1 MKNQIKNFFSN
12 NFVYKGKEKL
22 SKLTILSLIILNIL
36 VLFILDKGIDFQTR
50 VLNNPMIKFPYD
62 CRDIFTYNLNVDD
75 FNNYIYNAQNYN
87 SKYQNIKD
95 LELDSRCSLIFEKIS
110 LIKNNIDIKSLKKKN
125 DELSNK
131 SYELN
136 NQISYL
142 KENYNTLLFEKIS
155 NQEADKSIV
164 EGNLTAQNI
173 KEKYENLSLELEK
186 IIKEKDDLSNKFKE
200 ENLVNDL
207 SSYINSNKTSVLND
221 IKKVE
226 KYYSIKYEFV
236 ILLFLIPLVLIF
248 FYLMKNYLK
257 KDKYILYIIYKN
269 ILVVTMIPTLISIF
283 SLINIFIPK
292 IFLEKLLMFFYN
304 LEVPFIVYYFAIAI
318 AILLFIFIIIRIQK
332 RFKEENEKLKNNKI
346 SIYDSYNKNICN
358 ICGNKVDY
366 IFMNYCPCCKNQL
379 KIECKICNK
388 QTISVLD
395 FCMNCCGGVV
405 EK

>member
-50 VLNNPMIKFPYD
+50 VLNNPMTEFPYD

-125 DELSNK
+125 EELSNK

-155 NQEADKSIV
+155 NQEVDKSIV

-173 KEKYENLSLELEK
+173 KKKYENLSLELEK

-200 ENLVNDL
+200 ENLVNNL

-226 KYYSIKYEFV
+226 RYYSIKYEFV

-257 KDKYILYIIYKN
+257 KDKYVLYIIYKN

-346 SIYDSYNKNICN
+346 SMYDSYNKNICN

-395 FCMNCCGGVV
+395 FCMNCGNNIK
-405 EK
+405 E

>member
-50 VLNNPMIKFPYD
+50 VLNNPMTKFPYD

-95 LELDSRCSLIFEKIS
+95 LELDSRCSLIFEKINS
-110 LIKNNIDIKSLKKKN
+110 IKKNIDIKSLKKKN
-125 DELSNK
+125 EELSNK

-155 NQEADKSIV
+155 NQKVDKSIV

-173 KEKYENLSLELEK
+173 KEKYENLSLELEEITK
-186 IIKEKDDLSNKFKE
+186 LKDDLFNKFKE

-257 KDKYILYIIYKN
+257 KDKYVLYIIYKN
-269 ILVVTMIPTLISIF
+269 ILIVTMIPTLISIF

-304 LEVPFIVYYFAIAI
+304 LEVPFIV
-318 AILLFIFIIIRIQK
+318 
-332 RFKEENEKLKNNKI
+332 
-346 SIYDSYNKNICN
+346 
-358 ICGNKVDY
+358 
-366 IFMNYCPCCKNQL
+366 
-379 KIECKICNK
+379 
-388 QTISVLD
+388 
-395 FCMNCCGGVV
+395 
-405 EK
+405 

>member
-50 VLNNPMIKFPYD
+50 VLNNPMTKFPYD

-75 FNNYIYNAQNYN
+75 FNNYIYNTQNYN

-95 LELDSRCSLIFEKIS
+95 LELDSRCSLIFEKINS
-110 LIKNNIDIKSLKKKN
+110 IKKNIDIKSLKKKN
-125 DELSNK
+125 EELSNK

-155 NQEADKSIV
+155 NQEVDKSIV

-207 SSYINSNKTSVLND
+207 SSYINLNKTSVLND

-257 KDKYILYIIYKN
+257 KDKYVLYIIYKN

-395 FCMNCCGGVV
+395 FCMNCGNNIK
-405 EK
+405 E

>member
-1 MKNQIKNFFSN
+1 M
-12 NFVYKGKEKL
+12 
-22 SKLTILSLIILNIL
+22 
-36 VLFILDKGIDFQTR
+36 
-50 VLNNPMIKFPYD
+50 
-62 CRDIFTYNLNVDD
+62 
-75 FNNYIYNAQNYN
+75 
-87 SKYQNIKD
+87 
-95 LELDSRCSLIFEKIS
+95 
-110 LIKNNIDIKSLKKKN
+110 
-125 DELSNK
+125 
-131 SYELN
+131 
-136 NQISYL
+136 
-142 KENYNTLLFEKIS
+142 
-155 NQEADKSIV
+155 V

-173 KEKYENLSLELEK
+173 KEKYENLSLELEEITK
-186 IIKEKDDLSNKFKE
+186 LKDDLSNKFKE

-257 KDKYILYIIYKN
+257 KDKYVLYIIYKN

-318 AILLFIFIIIRIQK
+318 AILLFILIIIRIQK

-366 IFMNYCPCCKNQL
+366 VFMNYCPCCKNQL
-379 KIECKICNK
+379 KIECKVCNK
-388 QTISVLD
+388 DTIKVLD
-395 FCMNCCGGVV
+395 FCINCGNNIK
-405 EK
+405 E

>member
-50 VLNNPMIKFPYD
+50 VLNNPMTKFPYD

-75 FNNYIYNAQNYN
+75 FNNYIYNTQNYN
-87 SKYQNIKD
+87 SKYQNIKG
-95 LELDSRCSLIFEKIS
+95 LELDSRCSLIFEKINS
-110 LIKNNIDIKSLKKKN
+110 IKKNIDIKSLKKKN
-125 DELSNK
+125 EELSNK

-155 NQEADKSIV
+155 NKEVDKSIV

-173 KEKYENLSLELEK
+173 KEKYENLSLELEEITK
-186 IIKEKDDLSNKFKE
+186 LKDDLFNKFKE

-257 KDKYILYIIYKN
+257 KDKYVLYIIYKN

-318 AILLFIFIIIRIQK
+318 AILLFILIIIRIQK

-379 KIECKICNK
+379 KIECKVCNK

-395 FCMNCCGGVV
+395 FCMNCGNNIK
-405 EK
+405 E